1 MKSFRV
7 KKGVKNSLYTEE
19 KTGREKT
26 MKKSGIIIAIGILAC
41 GVLYGVEQGFHVDYL
56 TQSLVKIVLFLAIPL
71 LFAWA
76 ERHERNM
83 ILARHPESGKTGLL
97 YAVLLGMFSFV
108 VVLGAYYLLRP
119 FIDFQH
125 IVTDLQNRLKVS
137 RINYLLIGAYVILF
151 NSFIEE
157 VFFRGFVFARI
168 YRNGQRARAYLL
180 SSILFALYH
189 VSIFKTWFS
198 WPMMALALTGL
209 AVGGVIFCWLNHKT
223 LKIHYSWI
231 AHIFADIAIIW
242 IGYTLFF

>member
-1 MKSFRV
+1 
-7 KKGVKNSLYTEE
+7 
-19 KTGREKT
+19 
-26 MKKSGIIIAIGILAC
+26 MKKSEIIIAIGIMAC

-56 TQSLVKIVLFLAIPL
+56 TQSLVKIILFLAIPL
-71 LFAWA
+71 LFVWT
-76 ERHERNM
+76 ERNERSM
-83 ILARHPESGKTGLL
+83 ILVRHPESSKTGWL
-97 YAVLLGMFSFV
+97 YAILLGIFSFGA
-108 VVLGAYYLLRP
+108 VLGAYYLLRP

-125 IVTDLQNRLKVS
+125 IVADLQNRLKVS

-157 VFFRGFVFARI
+157 VFFRGFVFARL
-168 YRNGQRARAYLL
+168 YRNGQRVRAYLL

-189 VSIFKTWFS
+189 VSIFKTWFT
-198 WPMMALALTGL
+198 WPMMVLALTGL
-209 AVGGVIFCWLNHKT
+209 MVGGMIFCWLNRRT

>member
-1 MKSFRV
+1 
-7 KKGVKNSLYTEE
+7 
-19 KTGREKT
+19 
-26 MKKSGIIIAIGILAC
+26 MKKSWIIIAIGIMAC

-56 TQSLVKIVLFLAIPL
+56 TQSLVKIVLFLVIPL
-71 LFAWA
+71 LFVRA
-76 ERHERNM
+76 ERNERSM
-83 ILARHPESGKTGLL
+83 TLVRHPESSKTGWL
-97 YAVLLGMFSFV
+97 YALLLGIFSFV

-125 IVTDLQNRLKVS
+125 IVADLQNRLKVS
-137 RINYLLIGAYVILF
+137 RINYLLIGAYVIFF

-157 VFFRGFVFARI
+157 VFFRGFVFARL
-168 YRNGQRARAYLL
+168 YQNGLRLRAYLL

-189 VSIFKTWFS
+189 VSIFRTWFT

-209 AVGGVIFCWLNHKT
+209 AVGGMIFCWLNHRT

-231 AHIFADIAIIW
+231 AHIFSDIAIIW